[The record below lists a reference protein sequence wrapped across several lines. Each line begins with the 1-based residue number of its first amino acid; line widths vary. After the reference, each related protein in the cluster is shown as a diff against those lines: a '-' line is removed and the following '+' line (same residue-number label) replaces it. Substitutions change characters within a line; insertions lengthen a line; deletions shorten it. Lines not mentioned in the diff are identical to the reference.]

1 MIKKH
6 LTILAI
12 AFLMCASVFIASC
25 GANPEQN
32 AESVH
37 VDSSNQNG
45 TAPVRYGADNPADT
59 SKMSEADP
67 SDDTGRR
74 SNTEQR

>member
-1 MIKKH
+1 MTKKH
-6 LTILAI
+6 LTILA
-12 AFLMCASVFIASC
+12 AFFLCAGTLLTAC
-25 GANPEQN
+25 GSETEQN

-37 VDSSNQNG
+37 VDSSNING

-59 SKMSEADP
+59 SKASVNDP